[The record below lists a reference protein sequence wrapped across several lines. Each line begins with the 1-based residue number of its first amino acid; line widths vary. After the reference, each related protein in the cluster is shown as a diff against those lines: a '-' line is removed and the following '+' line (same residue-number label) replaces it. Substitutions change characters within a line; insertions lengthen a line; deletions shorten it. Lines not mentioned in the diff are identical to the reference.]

1 MPGKKREKGLVRSSH
16 IIYAQ
21 YVFTFIFNLSG
32 VEHPANSQD
41 QYYIRFPD

>member
-1 MPGKKREKGLVRSSH
+1 MPEKNREKGLVPSSH

-32 VEHPANSQD
+32 VEHPANTQN
-41 QYYIRFPD
+41 QYYINLPK